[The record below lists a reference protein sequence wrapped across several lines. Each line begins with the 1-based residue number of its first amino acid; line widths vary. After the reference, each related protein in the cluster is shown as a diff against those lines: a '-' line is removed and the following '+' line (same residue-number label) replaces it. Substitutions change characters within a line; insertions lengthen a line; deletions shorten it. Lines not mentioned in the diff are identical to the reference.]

1 MYLSQLIL
9 NPRSREARRDAG
21 DEYHMH
27 STLARLFTD
36 APKAEKERRFEE
48 LTRAEK
54 ERVLFRIERHADD
67 GLVRVLV
74 QSYRAPDFSKLPT
87 GYCNTPPQTRNDYG
101 EKLHALTPGQ
111 TLRFRLRANPTI
123 KQQGK
128 RLGLRE
134 PAEQQAWLERKLREA
149 GAELLEC
156 RFMPHEV
163 TQARKHKANDET
175 APRQIHL
182 GVVFEGALRVTNPED
197 FRKHIEAG
205 LGSAKGYGFG
215 LLSLAPA

>member
-9 NPRSREARRDAG
+9 NSRSREARRDAG
-21 DEYHMH
+21 DEYQMH

-36 APKAEKERRFEE
+36 APKAEKERRFKE

-54 ERVLFRIERHADD
+54 ERVLFRIERYADD

-74 QSYRAPDFSKLPT
+74 QSYRAPDFTTLPV
-87 GYCNTPPQTRNDYG
+87 GYCVTPPQTRNDYG
-101 EKLHALTPGQ
+101 EKLKALTPGQ
-111 TLRFRLRANPTI
+111 AVRFRLRANPTV
-123 KQQGK
+123 KKQGK

-134 PAEQQAWLERKLREA
+134 PAQQQAWLERKLREA
-149 GAELLEC
+149 GAELLDC

-163 TQARKHKANDET
+163 TPSHKHKTFENT
-175 APRQIHL
+175 PRQIHL
-182 GVVFEGALRVTNPED
+182 GVLFEGALRVADPAALAAAVEN
-197 FRKHIEAG
+197 G

>member
-9 NPRSREARRDAG
+9 NSRSREARRDAG
-21 DEYHMH
+21 DEYQMH

-87 GYCNTPPQTRNDYG
+87 GYCAKQPETRDDYG
-101 EKLHALTPGQ
+101 EKLKALTPGQ
-111 TLRFRLRANPTI
+111 AVRFRLRANPTV
-123 KQQGK
+123 KKQGK

-134 PAEQQAWLERKLREA
+134 PTEQQAWLERKLREA

-163 TQARKHKANDET
+163 TPSHKHKTSENT
-175 APRQIHL
+175 PRQIHL
-182 GVVFEGALRVTNPED
+182 GVLFEGALRVANPAALATAVEN
-197 FRKHIEAG
+197 G

>member
-9 NPRSREARRDAG
+9 NPRSRDARRDTG
-21 DEYHMH
+21 DEYQMH
-27 STLARLFTD
+27 STLTRLFAD

-54 ERVLFRIERHADD
+54 ERVLFRIERYAED
-67 GLVRVLV
+67 GQVRVLV
-74 QSYRAPDFSKLPT
+74 QSYRAPDFAKLPN
-87 GYCNTPPQTRNDYG
+87 GYCATPPQTRGDYD
-101 EKLHALTPGQ
+101 EKLKALSLGQ
-111 TLRFRLRANPTI
+111 MLRFRLRANPTV
-123 KQQGK
+123 KKQGK

-163 TQARKHKANDET
+163 TPSHKHKTSENT
-175 APRQIHL
+175 PRQIHL
-182 GVVFEGALRVTNPED
+182 GVLFEGALRVADPAALAAAVEN
-197 FRKHIEAG
+197 G

>member
-9 NPRSREARRDAG
+9 NPRSRDARRDSA
-21 DEYHMH
+21 DDYQMH
-27 STLARLFTD
+27 STLCRLFTD
-36 APKAEKERRFEE
+36 APKD
-48 LTRAEK
+48 EK
-54 ERVLFRIERHADD
+54 ERVLFRIEHYTAD

-87 GYCNTPPQTRNDYG
+87 GYCNTPPQTRHDYG

-111 TLRFRLRANPTI
+111 TMRFRLRANPTI
-123 KQQGK
+123 KQKGK

-163 TQARKHKANDET
+163 TQARKHKVDDET